1 MVLHLVVYQRVM
13 DGVSCY
19 LMKSGKWNSFSLF
32 DSSNGVGAE
41 LLRDVDCR

>member
-1 MVLHLVVYQRVM
+1 MLLHLVGYQCVM
-13 DGVSCY
+13 MDAFRG

-32 DSSNGVGAE
+32 DSLNGVGAG